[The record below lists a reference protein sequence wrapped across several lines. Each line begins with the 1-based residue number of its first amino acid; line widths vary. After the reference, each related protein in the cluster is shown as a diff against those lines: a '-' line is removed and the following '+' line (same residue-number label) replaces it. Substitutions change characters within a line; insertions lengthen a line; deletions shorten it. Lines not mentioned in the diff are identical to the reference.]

1 MFLVTCTLGSK
12 TIYERLPN
20 TKRPPGRERLDEL
33 CGENAIHGA
42 KVIACAERR
51 FTPSSRW
58 VRASNAFPGRQEA
71 RTSSTCSTTPTISA
85 SSERT
90 ASMCFTSLCQAGRAG
105 FTPEHCCTTDGLL
118 QCPARRSIR
127 MCPEHQPSI
136 HAQGCAE
143 ARGQKESM
151 ALPPMAY
158 LFS

>member
-1 MFLVTCTLGSK
+1 
-12 TIYERLPN
+12 
-20 TKRPPGRERLDEL
+20 
-33 CGENAIHGA
+33 
-42 KVIACAERR
+42 
-51 FTPSSRW
+51 
-58 VRASNAFPGRQEA
+58 
-71 RTSSTCSTTPTISA
+71 
-85 SSERT
+85 
-90 ASMCFTSLCQAGRAG
+90 MCFTRVCKAGRAG

-158 LFS
+158 LFSWHIGEVDVGGEYLRRRCRPPIRWSRRYSTDIGGSRPCADFMTFCICVYSKQHVLLAVCAGSATQASVSAVLPCKQRRGQLGQI